1 MIQCLKIPLEEEQD
15 ESAKYASETL
25 AKPASYLQNFMEGAL
40 GHSNAVSR
48 WVAKLDRGMQRVF
61 LKKALPMDRELLGNV
76 EQLKEI
82 YVHKLESQEVLR
94 RKEIQHA
101 WRQKYVAKYKTAKW
115 SSRLTD
121 GAEQGLL
128 EWSNE

>member
-1 MIQCLKIPLEEEQD
+1 
-15 ESAKYASETL
+15 
-25 AKPASYLQNFMEGAL
+25 MEGTL

-48 WVAKLDRGMQRVF
+48 WLARLDRGMQRVF
-61 LKKALPMDRELLGNV
+61 LKTPLPIDRELLGTV

-94 RKEIQHA
+94 RKEAQRA
-101 WRQKYVAKYKTAKW
+101 WRQKYVAKYKTAQW

-128 EWSNE
+128 EWSDE